1 MNGKLISTLA
11 VSMAALW
18 TGPTMADRTPWTH
31 LNYQDAPGDFRFAI
45 VPDRTG
51 GDYRGAFTNALAK
64 VNLMHPE
71 FTITVGDLIQGAKTE
86 KELAWKSK
94 ALAVPSVPET
104 AGFSTSVSAPKCTT

>member
-18 TGPTMADRTPWTH
+18 TGPAKADRTPWTH

-51 GDYRGAFTNALAK
+51 GDYRGAFTRARRRRRSSS
-64 VNLMHPE
+64 
-71 FTITVGDLIQGAKTE
+71 GSRQ
-86 KELAWKSK
+86 S
-94 ALAVPSVPET
+94 
-104 AGFSTSVSAPKCTT
+104 